1 MSNLAAPSIETR
13 ADAEAF
19 IDARIGQ
26 GVQPGLERIEGLLAF
41 MGNPEHEYA
50 KVHIAGTNGKT
61 TVSRM
66 VQQILGAH
74 GLSVGTFT
82 SPHLDRVEERFSLHG
97 VPVTPE
103 EFTQAVADIAWFVVG
118 YESEASTTVTYFEVT
133 AALAFSLFAAA
144 AVDAAVIEVGLG
156 GRLDATNSI
165 VADVSVVTGIDIDH
179 VEFLGPTIEG
189 IAAEKVAI
197 LKEGGTLVTG
207 PLPDDAMDPVSDRV
221 GATSSKWVHADREF
235 SVVNATVGVGGWLCD
250 IDGVYGS
257 YRELFLPVHGRH
269 QVDHLA
275 TAIATAE
282 MFLGQE
288 LDHELLPLAVAS
300 LRSPGRLEVVRR
312 RPVVLLDGSHN
323 AEGFRG
329 LAATLEGEFPTLA
342 WDLVIGVRGERKV
355 DELVAPLSGLIR
367 HIHAC
372 AADDPASRDPRGVA
386 DEASEALGV
395 AATVHGSVEEAVGHA
410 VDAAGPEGGVVVAG
424 SLYVVGEIRPTF
436 TVDDAVLA
444 EAHLR
449 FEAERPG
456 DVDEFEDEEEPPLG

>member
-1 MSNLAAPSIETR
+1 
-13 ADAEAF
+13 
-19 IDARIGQ
+19 
-26 GVQPGLERIEGLLAF
+26 
-41 MGNPEHEYA
+41 MGGPE
-50 KVHIAGTNGKT
+50 
-61 TVSRM
+61 S
-66 VQQILGAH
+66 Q
-74 GLSVGTFT
+74 
-82 SPHLDRVEERFSLHG
+82 
-97 VPVTPE
+97 
-103 EFTQAVADIAWFVVG
+103 
-118 YESEASTTVTYFEVT
+118 
-133 AALAFSLFAAA
+133 LAFSLFAAA

-156 GRLDATNSI
+156 GRLDATNTI

-179 VEFLGPTIEG
+179 VEFLGPTIDG

-207 PLPDDAMDPVSDRV
+207 PLPDDAMGPVSERV
-221 GATSSKWVHADREF
+221 DATSSKWVHADREF
-235 SVVNATVGVGGWLCD
+235 SVVDATVGVGGWLCD

-456 DVDEFEDEEEPPLG
+456 DVDEFEDEEDPPLG